1 MPDSVSAMKLPII
14 FVDDPGIPGTSKF
27 SPGPASKE
35 TLDPVPVIP
44 SPIEIRKLILIF
56 SHFSHLYLLYEKKNH

>member
-14 FVDDPGIPGTSKF
+14 LVDDPGIPGTSKF

-35 TLDPVPVIP
+35 TLDPEPVIP
-44 SPIEIRKLILIF
+44 SPKLQ
-56 SHFSHLYLLYEKKNH
+56 KKKKKLGWEN

>member
-1 MPDSVSAMKLPII
+1 MPDSVSKMKLPII

-27 SPGPASKE
+27 SPGPASTE

-44 SPIEIRKLILIF
+44 SP
-56 SHFSHLYLLYEKKNH
+56 